1 MTRVA
6 IAGLGTVGCGLVS
19 LLEQRGEQV
28 ALGEL
33 GEPVEIVAISA
44 RAKHKPRPFAT
55 SRYEWY
61 DDPIAMARD
70 SSADIFVELIG
81 GEDGIALS
89 ATRAALEAGKN
100 LVTANKALLAHNGDE
115 LSRLAEKNSC
125 SIGWEAAVGGAMP
138 IVAAIRH
145 SLLANRSERL
155 VGILNGTCNYIL
167 SRIEAG
173 ESFEAALEGAQAQGY
188 AEANPQADIDGWDAA
203 HKIALL
209 SALSFSTPLALAQ
222 VSVEGIANITL
233 DKVRAAARSGYC
245 IRLLA
250 ICERLQNGLS
260 LRVHPCLLRK
270 DSKLANVSGVSNALV
285 YQGDFCGQV
294 FISGAGAGGE
304 ATASAV
310 AGDIFS
316 IARGRKIPL
325 FGLPSASLRALPFCP
340 LQDIISPW
348 HLNFRV
354 KDELG
359 IVAAISAVL
368 RDCGI
373 SLASI
378 LQDGSAVGD
387 QVKGGN
393 SVSLLLYT
401 HRAST
406 RAIDKAL
413 AQIGELG
420 ILQSAAFAV
429 RILEEQEE
437 QEEERE

>member
-19 LLEQRGEQV
+19 LLEQRGEQATLV
-28 ALGEL
+28 EKLGETI
-33 GEPVEIVAISA
+33 GDRVEIVAISA
-44 RAKHKPRPFAT
+44 RDKDKPRPFSI

-61 DDPIAMARD
+61 DDAVAMARD

-81 GEDGIALS
+81 GEGGIALS
-89 ATRAALEAGKN
+89 AARAALSSGKDF
-100 LVTANKALLAHNGDE
+100 VTANKALLAHNGDA
-115 LSRLAEKNSC
+115 LSSLAEQHSS

-155 VGILNGTCNYIL
+155 IGILNGTCNYIL
-167 SRIEAG
+167 TRIEAG
-173 ESFEAALEGAQAQGY
+173 ESFELALAAAQAQGY
-188 AEANPQADIDGWDAA
+188 AEANPQADIEGLDAA
-203 HKIALL
+203 HKISLL
-209 SALSFSTPLALAQ
+209 SALAFSTPLALEQ
-222 VSVEGIANITL
+222 VSIEGISSITL
-233 DKVRAAARSGYC
+233 DKVRSVARNGYC

-250 ICERLQNGLS
+250 ICERLSSGLS

-270 DSKLANVSGVSNALV
+270 GSRLANVSGVCNALI

-294 FISGAGAGGE
+294 FISGAGAGGD

-348 HLNFRV
+348 HLNFRI
-354 KDELG
+354 KDRVG
-359 IVAAISAVL
+359 IVASISAVL

-378 LQDGSAVGD
+378 LQDGSASRD
-387 QVKGGN
+387 DDD
-393 SVSLLLYT
+393 VSLLLYT
-401 HRAST
+401 HDASSASIDRALSL
-406 RAIDKAL
+406 IDK
-413 AQIGELG
+413 LG
-420 ILQSAAFAV
+420 ILQSAAFV
-429 RILEEQEE
+429 IRILEEQPE
-437 QEEERE
+437 QE

>member
-19 LLEQRGEQV
+19 LLEQRGGQV
-28 ALGEL
+28 ARGER
-33 GEPVEIVAISA
+33 VEIVAVSA
-44 RAKHKPRPFAT
+44 RDKNKHRPFST

-61 DDPIAMARD
+61 DDAVAMARS
-70 SSADIFVELIG
+70 SSADVFVELIG

-89 ATRAALEAGKN
+89 AARAALESDKDF
-100 LVTANKALLAHNGDE
+100 VTANKALLAHNGGE
-115 LSRLAEKNSC
+115 LARLAEQHSR
-125 SIGWEAAVGGAMP
+125 SIGWEAAVGAAMP

-145 SLLANRSERL
+145 SLFANRSERL
-155 VGILNGTCNYIL
+155 IGILNGTCNYIL
-167 SRIEAG
+167 TRIEDG
-173 ESFEAALEGAQAQGY
+173 ESFETALAAAQAQGY
-188 AEANPQADIDGWDAA
+188 AEADPHADISGLDAA
-203 HKIALL
+203 HKISLL
-209 SALSFSTPLALAQ
+209 SALAFSTPLALEQ

-233 DKVRAAARSGYC
+233 DKVRAVARNGYC

-250 ICERLQNGLS
+250 ICEAVPDGLS
-260 LRVHPCLLRK
+260 LRVHPCLLPIGSR
-270 DSKLANVSGVSNALV
+270 LANVSGVCNALI

-294 FISGAGAGGE
+294 FISGDGAGGN

-325 FGLPSASLRALPFCP
+325 FGLPSANLSALPFCP

-354 KDELG
+354 RDQVG
-359 IVAAISAVL
+359 IVASISAVL

-378 LQDGSAVGD
+378 LQDGSADGD
-387 QVKGGN
+387 ADN
-393 SVSLLLYT
+393 VSLFLYT

-406 RAIDKAL
+406 IAIDRAL
-413 AQIGELG
+413 SLIDKLG
-420 ILQSAAFAV
+420 ILQSAAFAI
-429 RILEEQEE
+429 RILEMNEDK
-437 QEEERE
+437 